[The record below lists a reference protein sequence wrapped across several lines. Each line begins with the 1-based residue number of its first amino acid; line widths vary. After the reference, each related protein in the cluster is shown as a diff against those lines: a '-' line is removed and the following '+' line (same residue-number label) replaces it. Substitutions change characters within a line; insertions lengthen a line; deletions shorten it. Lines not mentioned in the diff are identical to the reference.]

1 MSHHPYFSPSA
12 FKYTSQC
19 PGRAVLSAD
28 IEDTAGYAANY
39 GTVAHWIAA
48 YCLNNDFQSA
58 ADYRDCFG
66 YTHECNED
74 GKDLS
79 GVVVD
84 DKMLTYV
91 DYYLQYARRRME
103 GALMTWVEERVL
115 FGQYFGVDPEAG
127 GTADLIVLDGTLL
140 EVIDLKTGGIEV
152 KAEENPQ
159 LALYAVGALEVAQH
173 VANIERV
180 RMTIVQPPHD
190 SIDSWELPL
199 TQFDAWVEKNVAP
212 GISDIEAAVADFPQ
226 PDPDNEYREI
236 NKDIWNQNYL
246 RPSNDACHFCRAK
259 NICPAL
265 AAEVNEAAA
274 AAGELA
280 DLAGV
285 AGEVLGDMTT
295 ERLAK
300 LLNAAPR
307 IESFLRDLR
316 GECERRLLRSEMVPG
331 WKLVQGRQGPRS
343 WTDEKA
349 VEEMLKKTFR
359 LKNDVMYNFKLI
371 SPTQAEK
378 VFKNSSKRWR
388 TLQAF
393 VTRSEG
399 QVSIAPETDE
409 RPAHVASN
417 GAEAF
422 DVFDAMMADEVQ

>member
-79 GVVVD
+79 GVIVD

-212 GISDIEAAVADFPQ
+212 GVSDIQDAVVNSTLMSSAEWDAT
-226 PDPDNEYREI
+226 
-236 NKDIWNQNYL
+236 YL

-285 AGEVLGDMTT
+285 AGEALGDMTPD
-295 ERLAK
+295 RLAR

-359 LKNDVMYNFKLI
+359 LKDDVAYNFKLI

-378 VFKNSSKRWR
+378 VFKNSPKRWR

-409 RPAHVASN
+409 RPAHVANN

-422 DVFDAMMADEVQ
+422 DVFDTMMADEVQ